1 MADNDPFRRYI
12 DAGAALTQL
21 TMARAEELVQ
31 EFMKNG
37 EFQRKEAQA
46 KVEDLFERSRK
57 STEAL
62 LSIVHA
68 EVSDQL
74 SSLGIGSLEELAR
87 QVATVIGRGTSS
99 TPVKGTAAKKSAAK
113 KAPAKKTAAKKTA
126 KKTAAKKTAAK
137 KTAAKKTAAKKTAAK
152 KTAAKKTAAKKTAP
166 GSAD

>member
-46 KVEDLFERSRK
+46 KVEACSSGTQEHRGPPVDRPCRGIRSAVLVGYRK
-57 STEAL
+57 PGRTGPPSRYGDQEAG
-62 LSIVHA
+62 SFVDSGQGDGGE
-68 EVSDQL
+68 EVCGQEGAGQEDSGQED
-74 SSLGIGSLEELAR
+74 G
-87 QVATVIGRGTSS
+87 
-99 TPVKGTAAKKSAAK
+99 
-113 KAPAKKTAAKKTA
+113 KKTAAKKTHGQN
-126 KKTAAKKTAAK
+126 TAAKKTAAK

-152 KTAAKKTAAKKTAP
+152 KIAP